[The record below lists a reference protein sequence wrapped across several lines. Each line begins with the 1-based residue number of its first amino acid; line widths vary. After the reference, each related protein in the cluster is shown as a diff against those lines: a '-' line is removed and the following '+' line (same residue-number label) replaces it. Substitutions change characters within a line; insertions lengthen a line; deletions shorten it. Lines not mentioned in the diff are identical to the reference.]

1 MFGLTQIIRNS
12 FIRLEGFLSVVW
24 KILANVFGKFLSFFA
39 NIFGFSKSDY
49 FIESDIAPEINKTPA
64 KQPMA
69 TVEDISSRRS
79 KNTNID
85 DYYLNMAREVKKN

>member
-24 KILANVFGKFLSFFA
+24 KILANFFGKFLRFFA
-39 NIFGFSKSDY
+39 NIFGFNKPNY
-49 FIESDIAPEINKTPA
+49 FLESDIAPEINKTPA
-64 KQPMA
+64 TQPMA
-69 TVEDISSRRS
+69 TVQDITSRRS
-79 KNTNID
+79 KNTKVD